1 MNKELLMNKIKFKN
15 LNFFTILTRLI
26 FNKFF
31 KKKNNDIV
39 WIDFK
44 DSSVEYFDLSVSKIK
59 TIKIDK
65 SKIDIQS
72 DYYPMN

>member
-1 MNKELLMNKIKFKN
+1 MNKIKFKN
-15 LNFFTILTRLI
+15 LNFLTILTRLI
-26 FNKFF
+26 FYKFF
-31 KKKNNDIV
+31 KKKNNNIL

-59 TIKIDK
+59 TNKIDK